1 MLSNR
6 NKRNY
11 QMKLFSKITRTAN
24 LKHLPLTFR
33 HCCNQAKLS
42 ETKVDF
48 IGFKKSIRTA
58 MPKMRVRK
66 SPLMVG
72 LSQSTMMAKYLKESI
87 MILNHP
93 GTDISCSPMET
104 HLLGI
109 LNRESKAELELII
122 GLLLVRCTQAI
133 G

>member
-24 LKHLPLTFR
+24 SKHLPLTFR
-33 HCCNQAKLS
+33 HCCNRAKLS

-72 LSQSTMMAKYLKESI
+72 SSQSIMMAKYLKEFI
-87 MILNHP
+87 MILSHV

-104 HLLGI
+104 HLLGT

-122 GLLLVRCTQAI
+122 GLLQVRCTQAI